1 MDSMEKH
8 EMQLIQ
14 PVRLRHG
21 SGSYGSIDIVRVNG
35 MLCIK
40 KSLHD
45 ILLGLGGTESVS
57 KDQQDP
63 IAEKFYNEC
72 ELLWKM
78 RHPNIVLFLGI
89 HFEKQNKKRLS
100 LIMEYLPTNLE
111 KCVDK
116 CNELKCVIPSSIKLS
131 ILRDITHGMS
141 HIHSNNIVHRDLSVA
156 NVLLTSC
163 LTAKICDFGVSRI
176 VSKSLRTL
184 TIAPGAQ
191 YIMPPE
197 AMEAN
202 PKYTSKLDVFSFG
215 VLALYLMLQ
224 ECPLPKD
231 SSITVVHVI
240 KKQIAIGRRAVYI
253 NQLKAMDRSVA
264 RVVENCLMD
273 EEKVR
278 PHSAQLSDHVEESF
292 KPYKENLFTDT
303 ISFLQSFGKQIFVSS
318 RTVLQVTIA
327 SLCYFLLN
335 NRCKKQ

>member
-1 MDSMEKH
+1 
-8 EMQLIQ
+8 MQHIQ
-14 PVRLRHG
+14 PVKLRHDA
-21 SGSYGSIDIVRVNG
+21 GSYGSIDIVHVNG
-35 MLCIK
+35 ILCIK

-57 KDQQDP
+57 KDQQDS
-63 IAEKFYNEC
+63 IADKFYNEC

-116 CNELKCVIPSSIKLS
+116 CNELICVIPSSIKLS

-141 HIHSNNIVHRDLSVA
+141 HLHSNNIIHRDLSVA

-176 VSKSLRTL
+176 VSKSLKTL
-184 TIAPGAQ
+184 TITPGAQ

-197 AMEAN
+197 AMQEN

-215 VLALYLMLQ
+215 ILCLYLMLQ
-224 ECPLPKD
+224 KCPLPQD
-231 SSITVVHVI
+231 SSITELHVT
-240 KKQIAIGRRAVYI
+240 KKQIAIGKRAVFI
-253 NQLKAMDRSVA
+253 KQLKAMDEAVA

-273 EEKVR
+273 EERER
-278 PHSAQLSDHVEESF
+278 PHCAQLSDHVEESF
-292 KPYKENLFTDT
+292 MPLKETLFTDT
-303 ISFLQSFGKQIFVSS
+303 ISFLQSFGKEIFVSF
-318 RTVLQVTIA
+318 R
-327 SLCYFLLN
+327 YM
-335 NRCKKQ
+335 

>member
-8 EMQLIQ
+8 EIQHIQ

-21 SGSYGSIDIVRVNG
+21 YGSYGSIDIVRVNG

-89 HFEKQNKKRLS
+89 HFEKQKKKRLS

-111 KCVDK
+111 KCVEK
-116 CNELKCVIPSSIKLS
+116 CNEMKCVIPSSIKLS

-141 HIHSNNIVHRDLSVA
+141 HLHSNNIVHRDLSVA

-176 VSKSLRTL
+176 VSKSIKTL
-184 TIAPGAQ
+184 TITPGAQ

-197 AMEAN
+197 AMEEN
-202 PKYTSKLDVFSFG
+202 PKYTSKLDIFSFG
-215 VLALYLMLQ
+215 VLALYVMLQ
-224 ECPLPKD
+224 KCPLPKD
-231 SSITVVHVI
+231 SSLTKAHVS
-240 KKQIAIGRRAVYI
+240 KKQIAIGKRAVYI
-253 NQLKAMDRSVA
+253 NELKAMDRSVA

-273 EEKVR
+273 EDKAR
-278 PHSAQLSDHVEESF
+278 PHSAQLSDHVEDCL
-292 KPYKENLFTDT
+292 KPLKERLFTDT
-303 ISFLQSFGKQIFVSS
+303 VSFLLSYGKEILVSTS
-318 RTVLQVTIA
+318 KF
-327 SLCYFLLN
+327 C
-335 NRCKKQ
+335 

>member
-1 MDSMEKH
+1 MDSMERH
-8 EMQLIQ
+8 EMQHIQ
-14 PVRLRHG
+14 PVRLRHD
-21 SGSYGSIDIVRVNG
+21 SGCYGSIDIVCVNG

-63 IAEKFYNEC
+63 ISDKFYNEC

-116 CNELKCVIPSSIKLS
+116 CNEMKCVIPSSIKLS

-141 HIHSNNIVHRDLSVA
+141 HLHKNNIVHRDLSVA
-156 NVLLTSC
+156 NVLLTSF

-176 VSKSLRTL
+176 VSKSLRKL

-215 VLALYLMLQ
+215 ILALYLMLQ
-224 ECPLPKD
+224 ECPYPED
-231 SSITVVHVI
+231 SSITVVHVT
-240 KKQIAIGRRAVYI
+240 KKQIAIGKRAVYI
-253 NQLKAMDRSVA
+253 KQLKAMDEAVA
-264 RVVENCLMD
+264 FVVENCLMD
-273 EEKVR
+273 EEKAR
-278 PHSAQLSDHVEESF
+278 PHSAQLTDHVEERF
-292 KPYKENLFTDT
+292 KPLKETLFTDT
-303 ISFLQSFGKQIFVSS
+303 ILFLQSFGKNIFVSS
-318 RTVLQVTIA
+318 GLVVHIAIA
-327 SLCYFLLN
+327 SLFLF
-335 NRCKKQ
+335 